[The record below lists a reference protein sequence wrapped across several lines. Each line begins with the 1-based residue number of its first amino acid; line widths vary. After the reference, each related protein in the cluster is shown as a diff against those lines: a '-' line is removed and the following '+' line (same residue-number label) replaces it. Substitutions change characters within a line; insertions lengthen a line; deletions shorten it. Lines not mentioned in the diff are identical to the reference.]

1 MMVLRILPVFP
12 VYPMDIK
19 EQPKQNEYS
28 VKKKEEKTFE
38 STLEHELAKL
48 TGAKIVVR
56 V

>member
-1 MMVLRILPVFP
+1 MVLRILPVFP

-19 EQPKQNEYS
+19 KQPKQNEYS

-38 STLEHELAKL
+38 NAFDHEIAKML
-48 TGAKIVVR
+48 GSKIVVK